1 MDFALTERLVLRCDG
16 SRSLG
21 LGHLARCAML
31 AANLAAPGRSRLV
44 CREDPL
50 ARRFVA
56 ERALEASFIPRSCSP
71 EEEADLLAD
80 LCITDSA
87 QFVLLDRRDNSLEYV
102 STLVRAGLF
111 VVDIEDRGPGRCE
124 SHILI
129 DSHIWPGSEEAGC
142 RGKPLCGF
150 GPDWAL
156 IDLRY
161 ARAAACLSLTPE
173 AERLQTV
180 REVVVSLGGSDPA
193 GLTRVVLGQIDRVE
207 GDFRVSLVAGP
218 GVDTSGLACSFHELR
233 LLRGLRCL
241 DEVFS
246 GAQLAVVSGGV
257 TMLEALCVG
266 VPVLVV
272 PQHREQYVNAA
283 RFALRAGLSLA
294 PPPEDAA
301 HRERIFRALEQIIED
316 PVLRVGL
323 ARAGAAL
330 VDGHALERLAG
341 TMAYLES
348 ARREKVFGN

>member
-1 MDFALTERLVLRCDG
+1 MEIALTEKVVLRCDG

-31 AANLAAPGRSRLV
+31 ASHLAPGRSRLV

-50 ARRFVA
+50 ARRFFG
-56 ERALEASFIPRSCSP
+56 ERALEATFLPRSCRP

-102 STLVRAGLF
+102 SALTQAGLF
-111 VVDIEDRGPGRCE
+111 VVDLEDRGTGRCE

-129 DSHIWPGSEEAGC
+129 DGHIWPGSEEAGC

-156 IDLRY
+156 LDPRY
-161 ARAAACLSLTPE
+161 ARAAACLCRTPE
-173 AERLQTV
+173 IERLQAV

-193 GLTRVVLGQIDRVE
+193 GLTRIVLSQLDRVE

-218 GVDTSGLACSFHELR
+218 GVDTSGLECRYHELR
-233 LLRGLRCL
+233 VLQGLRCL

-246 GAQLAVVSGGV
+246 EAQLAVVSGGV

-266 VPVLVV
+266 LPVLVV

-283 RFALRAGLSLA
+283 RFALRASLSLV
-294 PPPEDAA
+294 PPPEDPA
-301 HRERIFRALEQIIED
+301 HRERIFRALEQLVED

-330 VDGHALERLAG
+330 VDGRGVERLAG